1 MSKGIIRQIDELGR
15 IVLPKEMRKSLD
27 IDSKDPL
34 EIIMMENGFMIKK
47 CPVDCALCGSTE
59 DLVDYEVAVG
69 SDRKEVKKVCTS
81 CLKNLAQIANQNETT
96 TGL

>member
-59 DLVDYEVAVG
+59 DLVDYEVAAG
-69 SDRKEVKKVCTS
+69 TDRKEVKKVCAS
-81 CLKNLAQIANQNETT
+81 CLKNLAQIANQSETT
-96 TGL
+96 GI

>member
-34 EIIMMENGFMIKK
+34 EIGFMIKK

-59 DLVDYEVAVG
+59 DLVDYEVATG
-69 SDRKEVKKVCTS
+69 TDHKEVKKVCAS
-81 CLKNLAQIANQNETT
+81 CLKNLAQIANQSEA
-96 TGL
+96 TGI